1 MLKSLLLLLL
11 LLGVLLLLLLLL
23 LVLLLLLLLKS
34 TTLVRPSPFGEAVSY
49 ACPAGQTSGST
60 ALSPK
65 VRAQ

>member
-23 LVLLLLLLLKS
+23 LLVLLLLLNP
-34 TTLVRPSPFGEAVSY
+34 TTLVRSSRFGEAVSY
-49 ACPAGQTSGST
+49 ACPAGQTSGSK